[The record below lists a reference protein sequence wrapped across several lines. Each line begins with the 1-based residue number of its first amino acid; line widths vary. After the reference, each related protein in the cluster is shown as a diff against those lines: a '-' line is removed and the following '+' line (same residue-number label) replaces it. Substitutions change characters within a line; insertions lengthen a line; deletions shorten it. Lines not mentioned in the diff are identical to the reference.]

1 MKKILIVIGALS
13 LTACS
18 SPKVSGFKELE
29 YMQRPE
35 VIQASKDCINA
46 KMKPVIQNVPQNT
59 KFGKVMLPVL
69 VNCESYPNSGR

>member
-1 MKKILIVIGALS
+1 
-13 LTACS
+13 
-18 SPKVSGFKELE
+18 
-29 YMQRPE
+29 MQRPE

-59 KFGKVMLPVL
+59 EFGKVMLPVL